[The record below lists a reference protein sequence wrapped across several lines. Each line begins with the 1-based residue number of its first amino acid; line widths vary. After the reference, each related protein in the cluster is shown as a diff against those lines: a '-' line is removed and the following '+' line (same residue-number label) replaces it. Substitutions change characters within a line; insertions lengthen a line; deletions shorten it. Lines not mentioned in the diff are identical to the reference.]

1 MKTLRH
7 LSSFF
12 LLPSSLVALLAT
24 AGCFTHNL
32 PRDAYLQGI
41 HSKIVTPWGTHEL
54 VVDVGATGTAAKNV
68 TLPEPPAPKPSAAT
82 VK

>member
-1 MKTLRH
+1 MKTLR
-7 LSSFF
+7 LSLCLCASVVS
-12 LLPSSLVALLAT
+12 LLLS
-24 AGCFTHNL
+24 GCFTHNL

-68 TLPEPPAPKPSAAT
+68 TLPELPAPKASTA
-82 VK
+82 VVR